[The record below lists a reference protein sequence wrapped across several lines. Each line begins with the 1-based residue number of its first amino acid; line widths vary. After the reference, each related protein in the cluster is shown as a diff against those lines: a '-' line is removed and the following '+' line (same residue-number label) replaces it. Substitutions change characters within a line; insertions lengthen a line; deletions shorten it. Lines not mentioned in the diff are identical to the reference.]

1 MRMRKAGFE
10 TVKLSPGHI
19 VNGQREPSTD
29 DKQRA
34 IEMNAA
40 WDRHRLGLEPSTR
53 SGNLPGSIGEGYHR
67 AVLMRQAER
76 QAKGITWTAEQHSRD
91 DWPRAWKW
99 LGPVFVDIDPR
110 TVTPE
115 MLLALRTTIAAQ
127 VSESEAHRVIKVW
140 RALWKRMA
148 LLGFCQMERDPSLFF
163 ANSAPRPRQ
172 TSWTEGEAVRLVK
185 QAWRSGYHGLA
196 AALGVAWDTQFSP
209 DDCRRLTASQLHRD
223 RIGAYFKVDRAK
235 TGRAAIGT
243 LTRRA
248 ERVLGEYLSQLAAEP
263 VGTAPIFRNRS
274 GQPYTKDT
282 LGDDFRVVRTMLFGE
297 SETRQLADFRRSGS
311 IEAMAGDVSPQKLS
325 SKMANTLSASNR
337 LHQTYV
343 PVKLVEVRVADAAR
357 KRGQRLLRE
366 QKTDESVREPDQKCL
381 PNVQQKPKSLK

>member
-209 DDCRRLTASQLHRD
+209 VDCRRLTASQLH
-223 RIGAYFKVDRAK
+223 
-235 TGRAAIGT
+235 
-243 LTRRA
+243 
-248 ERVLGEYLSQLAAEP
+248 
-263 VGTAPIFRNRS
+263 
-274 GQPYTKDT
+274 
-282 LGDDFRVVRTMLFGE
+282 RVVRTMLFGE

-381 PNVQQKPKSLK
+381 PNVQQKPKSLKEWRERRDLNPRPPA